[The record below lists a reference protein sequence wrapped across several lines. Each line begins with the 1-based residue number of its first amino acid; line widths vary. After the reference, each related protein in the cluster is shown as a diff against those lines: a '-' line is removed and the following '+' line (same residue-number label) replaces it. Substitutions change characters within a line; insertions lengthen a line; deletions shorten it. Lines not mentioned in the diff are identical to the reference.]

1 MSRKKI
7 TPQQVK
13 EMIDTITKENKLE
26 IKNKELDLSFQ
37 RLEQEEVK
45 LEAFKKT
52 LENRK
57 REYSAINM

>member
-1 MSRKKI
+1 MPRKKK

-13 EMIDTITKENKLE
+13 EMIDTITKENELE

-45 LEAFKKT
+45 LQAFKKT
-52 LENRK
+52 PENKK

>member
-1 MSRKKI
+1 MPRKKK

-13 EMIDTITKENKLE
+13 EMIDTITKENELE

-37 RLEQEEVK
+37 QLEQEEVK

-52 LENRK
+52 LENK
-57 REYSAINM
+57 KCEYSAINM

>member
-1 MSRKKI
+1 MPRKKKP
-7 TPQQVK
+7 PQQVK
-13 EMIDTITKENKLE
+13 EMIDTITKENELE

-45 LEAFKKT
+45 LQAFRET
-52 LENRK
+52 LENKK

>member
-1 MSRKKI
+1 MPRKKK

-13 EMIDTITKENKLE
+13 EMIDTITKENELE

-45 LEAFKKT
+45 LEASKKT
-52 LENRK
+52 LENKK

>member
-1 MSRKKI
+1 MPRKKK

-13 EMIDTITKENKLE
+13 EMIDTITKENELE

-37 RLEQEEVK
+37 QLEQEEVQ
-45 LEAFKKT
+45 LQVFKKT
-52 LENRK
+52 LENKK

>member
-1 MSRKKI
+1 MPQKKK

-13 EMIDTITKENKLE
+13 EMIDTITKENELE

-37 RLEQEEVK
+37 RFEQEEVK

-52 LENRK
+52 LENK
-57 REYSAINM
+57 KHEYSAINM